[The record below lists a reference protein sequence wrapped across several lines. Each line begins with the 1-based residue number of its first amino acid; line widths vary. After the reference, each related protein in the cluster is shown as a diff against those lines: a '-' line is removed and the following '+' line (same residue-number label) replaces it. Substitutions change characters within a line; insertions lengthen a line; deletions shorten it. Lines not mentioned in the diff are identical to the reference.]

1 MITEICAKS
10 ILRKYKKIE
19 SWFMT
24 HYGMNLYRG
33 CIHNCVYC
41 DGRYEKYYVEGEFG
55 RDIAVKINAIELLAK
70 ELDPA
75 RKRKPMP
82 KSFMML
88 GGGVCDAYQPVEKKY
103 CLARQ
108 TLELIEKYNYPVHI
122 LTKSTLIERDMDIL
136 KRIDNQNKAM
146 VSFSFSSMDSDIC
159 SIFEPGVPG
168 PEEKLEM
175 IGKLKKAGISCGMF
189 LMPVIPFITDSLEM
203 IGQSLEKAKEA
214 GIDFVI
220 FGTMTL
226 KEGRQKDYF
235 IRVLK
240 EHFPELAAKYENIY
254 PENHKW
260 GEVSYEYNR
269 SINSIFDKYASKY
282 KIPKRIPPAI
292 YSNILSKS
300 DLIIVILEHLD
311 YLLKLKGKKSS
322 YGYAAYVISKLGV
335 PIEELKTDLTKIKGI
350 GRAAAE
356 IIREVLKTGT
366 CRQYED
372 LISY

>member
-1 MITEICAKS
+1 MITEISAKS
-10 ILRKYKKIE
+10 ILRKHKKIE

-55 RDIAVKINAIELLAK
+55 KDVVVKINAIELLAK

-88 GGGVCDAYQPVEKKY
+88 GGGVCDAYQPVEEKY

-108 TLELIEKYNYPVHI
+108 TLELIEKHNYPVHI
-122 LTKSTLIERDMDIL
+122 LTKSILVERDMDIL
-136 KRIDNQNKAM
+136 KRINSQNKAL
-146 VSFSFSSMDSDIC
+146 VSFSFSSVDSDIC

-168 PEEKLEM
+168 PDEKLEM

-189 LMPVIPFITDSLEM
+189 LMPVIPFITDSPEM
-203 IGQSLEKAKEA
+203 IERSLKKAKEA

-240 EHFPELAAKYENIY
+240 EHFPELTAKYESIY
-254 PENHKW
+254 PENH
-260 GEVSYEYNR
+260 
-269 SINSIFDKYASKY
+269 
-282 KIPKRIPPAI
+282 
-292 YSNILSKS
+292 
-300 DLIIVILEHLD
+300 
-311 YLLKLKGKKSS
+311 
-322 YGYAAYVISKLGV
+322 
-335 PIEELKTDLTKIKGI
+335 
-350 GRAAAE
+350 
-356 IIREVLKTGT
+356 
-366 CRQYED
+366 
-372 LISY
+372 